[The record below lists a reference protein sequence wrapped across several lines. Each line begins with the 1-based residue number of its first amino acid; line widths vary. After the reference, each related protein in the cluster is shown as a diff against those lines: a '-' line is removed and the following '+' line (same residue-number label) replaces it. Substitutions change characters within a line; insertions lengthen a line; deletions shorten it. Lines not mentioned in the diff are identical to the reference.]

1 MTIKTEKDNE
11 AMNLYSLPIEIG
23 KKLFGNSNMGNFNYG
38 LIQENW
44 QEYSEMFSQEMNKLI
59 EFDENYFKNMTNL
72 WNQFTNTINSGFVK
86 LNGFEKENYQKLY
99 ETLFTEFEEL
109 NRNYNSIMENQL
121 KGESKLLNIYE
132 QLLLKLGF
140 GEKNVQQII
149 EFHKITMDYYTK
161 MWNNAM
167 GIFKKSVTN
176 IDTSEYLEHLQK
188 FTEIW
193 REDYMKMIQRVT
205 EPSILHNWNEQY
217 QDQNQ
222 SFLKMIQQ
230 LFTNYLKNYDWNYW
244 NNLNS
249 GHTNVQDLKEKI
261 DELSKELENYK
272 KHSRSKKGN

>member
-188 FTEIW
+188 FTEI
-193 REDYMKMIQRVT
+193 
-205 EPSILHNWNEQY
+205 
-217 QDQNQ
+217 Q